1 MFLFLC
7 RVLHPVQKA
16 EPGSHVRPS
25 HPSPE
30 PPSMS
35 APSII
40 LTPAPP
46 LARTTCALATLD
58 QPQSLNLSE
67 ISKIETWKWR
77 STAVNMAVTTTSM
90 SRPGVE
96 ESTSEHK
103 DDSTLKQS
111 IKGQG
116 LLMLG
121 KNKVIVMA
129 TNPPPLL
136 LVFPLVDLTPA
147 AQQ

>member
-1 MFLFLC
+1 
-7 RVLHPVQKA
+7 
-16 EPGSHVRPS
+16 
-25 HPSPE
+25 
-30 PPSMS
+30 MS

-46 LARTTCALATLD
+46 LAKTTCAPGTSD

-67 ISKIETWKWR
+67 IFKIETWKWR
-77 STAVNMAVTTTSM
+77 STAVNMAFATILKSK
-90 SRPGVE
+90 PGVE

-136 LVFPLVDLTPA
+136 LVFPLVNLTPA